1 MSLETEKAVNSDN
14 LIIPIINFSHF
25 LTGTPSQRLQTAQS
39 ILHGFRTAGFIYL
52 SHHPIPLPVLTHTFS
67 TSATFFGR
75 PSSQKDPLA
84 WTTPIAN
91 RGYVAHGREKTT
103 TLTDKEKVA
112 ALKAQ
117 APDLKES
124 FEIGREGQDELPN
137 NWPPVTPEDVDAKK
151 FKETMLCFHDLCK
164 ELHIN
169 VMRAIAIGMDLPE
182 SYFDGYTS
190 AGDNT
195 LRLLHY
201 PPAKAS
207 VFKENKLQVRAGEH
221 TDYGS
226 ITLLFQ
232 DDRGGLQVKSPKGTF
247 VDATPVPGTVV
258 VNAGDL
264 LARWSNDLI
273 KSTLHRVVEPP
284 QETKETKEEKEEKE
298 EKEGKEIGKEEV
310 YPARYSIAY
319 FCNPNFDRMIEAIE
333 GTYGGELGERKYEGI
348 NSGKYLVQRLA
359 ATY

>member
-1 MSLETEKAVNSDN
+1 MAQKNAVNADE
-14 LIIPIINFSHF
+14 LVIPIIDFSHF
-25 LTGTPSQRLQTAQS
+25 LSGPPSQRLRTAQA
-39 ILHGFRTAGFIYL
+39 ILHGFQSAGFIYL
-52 SHHPIPLPVLTHTFS
+52 SHHPIPASTLAHTFAH
-67 TSATFFGR
+67 SAQFFAR
-75 PSSQKDPLA
+75 PQTQKDSLA
-84 WTTPIAN
+84 WTTPSSN
-91 RGYVAHGREKTT
+91 RGYVIHGREKTT
-103 TLTDKEKVA
+103 TLTNKQDVE
-112 ALKAQ
+112 ALKAA

-124 FEIGREGQDELPN
+124 FEIGREGVPDMPN
-137 NWPPVTPEDVDAKK
+137 NWPPASADDPAAQE
-151 FKETMLCFHDLCK
+151 FKDTMLSFHDQCK

-169 VMRAIAIGMDLPE
+169 VMRAIALGLGLDE
-182 SYFDGYTS
+182 GYFDGYTD

-201 PPAKAS
+201 PETKRS
-207 VFKENKLQVRAGEH
+207 VFRGNKMQVRAGEH

-232 DDRGGLQVKSPKGTF
+232 DDRGGLQVRSPKGTY
-247 VDATPVPGTVV
+247 VDATPVEGTVV

-264 LARWSNDLI
+264 LARWSNDRI

-284 QETKETKEEKEEKE
+284 AKPNADV
-298 EKEGKEIGKEEV
+298 KEGENEDEDVV

-333 GTYGGELGERKYEGI
+333 GTYGGELGERKYKDI
-348 NSGKYLVQRLA
+348 NSGDYLVQRLA